1 MKKVGCAKCGGTMN
15 KMAKGGSTTNKL
27 NNPKGYAPA
36 QKGGDNTKMGLY
48 GVPNAGRT
56 DSLGFKKG
64 GSVKNLPKA
73 QDGKTVKSGAQLKKE
88 GLAQKAKGIAL
99 KNEGA
104 ALKADGKTLKA
115 AGKILN
121 KQAEA
126 RGTFSQGFK
135 DSFNTL
141 TSFGKAKFG
150 ASVNVQRG
158 YPGKIRSANDQGY
171 TAIGKREPARN
182 KFAKGGATK
191 KLVKAQTGGTPFQ
204 KYMKTP
210 GAVASDTTMQTVSP
224 SMEKLSG
231 PGVWN
236 APKKPVAK
244 SSKNQKAL
252 ENAYDKTYGEGY
264 RNETGQP
271 AKGETMEQYKR
282 RMGPMKKGGTVK
294 KYAKGGSAK
303 SFPDLNNDGK
313 ITKADILKGRGV
325 IKKMGGSIKKK

>member
-36 QKGGDNTKMGLY
+36 QKGGDNTKMGIY

-150 ASVNVQRG
+150 ASVPVQHSPA
-158 YPGKIRSANDQGY
+158 PGRVRSASGVG
-171 TAIGKREPARN
+171 TVPVGKR
-182 KFAKGGATK
+182 KMGGLVK
-191 KLVKAQTGGTPFQ
+191 KLVKAQAGISKGTPFQ
-204 KYMKTP
+204 QYMKIP
-210 GAVASDTTMQTVSP
+210 GAVASDTTMQTVNP

-244 SSKNQKAL
+244 NSKNQTTL
-252 ENAYDKTYGEGY
+252 ENAFNQTYGEGY

-282 RMGPMKKGGTVK
+282 RMGPMKKGGAVK
-294 KYAKGGSAK
+294 KYAKGGSLK
-303 SFPDLNNDGK
+303 PVPSNKVNSLGK
-313 ITKADILKGRGV
+313 LPTAVRN
-325 IKKMGGSIKKK
+325 KMGFQKKGGTVKKK